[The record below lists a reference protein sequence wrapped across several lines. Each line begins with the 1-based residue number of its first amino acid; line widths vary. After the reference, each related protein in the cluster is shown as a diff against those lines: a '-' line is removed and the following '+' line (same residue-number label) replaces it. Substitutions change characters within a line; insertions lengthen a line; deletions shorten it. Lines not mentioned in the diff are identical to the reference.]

1 MNSEE
6 KSLVSKVNRYIS
18 LGKKLGKPEYYYPN
32 GAIINLFK
40 LILIHK
46 YGNTCNT
53 NDDNF
58 FTETLFETMIS
69 GEQNEQEDYL
79 NRHAAVLLNCIQN
92 SKEVFVVPIGFISKQ
107 ASGGHANMLVYR
119 KHDNAFELFEPHG
132 KEFGIPKE
140 SIEVND
146 ILQSLINKMNE
157 LKDESMPEIKYLS
170 REPFCPVLPTGFQ
183 NYSDNAPGDVIKGTC
198 LSWSSLIGSLVLE
211 HPSLSSQ
218 KIIDIVTKT
227 VAKDGEIQNFVHLI
241 NGFIQHHFK
250 NMNVYLGLLLS
261 SNIQDLHLQDIK
273 LIKKMFDNTPG
284 TANYKNVFTG
294 DIQQT
299 MDIVQNLI
307 NNIDTQLQTIE
318 PEIEQLKPDYL
329 IVAEEKNMIV
339 EKISSIKMMLEGF
352 EEFASNADIH
362 HELLSSSKEEL
373 APFKKILYSTNV
385 FELIDLD
392 DDSDFGD
399 SDFDLEDK
407 YADYDINKDTFF
419 QDLSDKLK
427 LFREQLAEF
436 QENNQIDKHDKI
448 EEYNKYVELDNQKSK
463 LLFDKMSN
471 LIILDELQLI
481 KENPSPNVSPKNSPL
496 VSSAVTKKRGR
507 PKKESLPGEEGQTIP
522 ASTKK
527 RGRTKKESLLGEE
540 GQTIPASTKKRAFPA
555 TSNENGS
562 PSMPTAT
569 KKRRITSP
577 ITEEEKEQII
587 RLYSRLPNGEKIL
600 ADFNNLTS
608 IQQKKKYDQL
618 SKFFKKGGGT
628 QKNRNKHK
636 KIYRR

>member
-1 MNSEE
+1 
-6 KSLVSKVNRYIS
+6 
-18 LGKKLGKPEYYYPN
+18 
-32 GAIINLFK
+32 
-40 LILIHK
+40 
-46 YGNTCNT
+46 
-53 NDDNF
+53 
-58 FTETLFETMIS
+58 
-69 GEQNEQEDYL
+69 
-79 NRHAAVLLNCIQN
+79 
-92 SKEVFVVPIGFISKQ
+92 
-107 ASGGHANMLVYR
+107 
-119 KHDNAFELFEPHG
+119 
-132 KEFGIPKE
+132 
-140 SIEVND
+140 
-146 ILQSLINKMNE
+146 
-157 LKDESMPEIKYLS
+157 
-170 REPFCPVLPTGFQ
+170 
-183 NYSDNAPGDVIKGTC
+183 
-198 LSWSSLIGSLVLE
+198 
-211 HPSLSSQ
+211 
-218 KIIDIVTKT
+218 
-227 VAKDGEIQNFVHLI
+227 
-241 NGFIQHHFK
+241 
-250 NMNVYLGLLLS
+250 
-261 SNIQDLHLQDIK
+261 
-273 LIKKMFDNTPG
+273 
-284 TANYKNVFTG
+284 
-294 DIQQT
+294 

-339 EKISSIKMMLEGF
+339 EKISSIKMMLKGF